1 MQEQDPIYDYVRQVM
16 LEVMA
21 VLWANG
27 QKELHVGAMMRLIGV
42 SEELAREHDE
52 ERVEI
57 TEELEQMAQDHDLQH
72 LIRNRDPVGAI
83 IH

>member
-27 QKELHVGAMMRLIGV
+27 QRELHVGAMMRLIGV
-42 SEELAREHDE
+42 NEELARTHDNERIEIDE
-52 ERVEI
+52 EFER
-57 TEELEQMAQDHDLQH
+57 MAQDLDLQH
-72 LIRNRDPVGAI
+72 LIKRVPAGAI

>member
-1 MQEQDPIYDYVRQVM
+1 MQEQDLIYDYVRQVM
-16 LEVMA
+16 LEIMA

-27 QKELHVGAMMRLIGV
+27 QTELHVGAMMRLIGV
-42 SEELAREHDE
+42 SEEHARAHDD

-57 TEELEQMAQDHDLQH
+57 NEEFEQLAKDLNLLH
-72 LIRNRDPVGAI
+72 LLHRKLPAGVT

>member
-1 MQEQDPIYDYVRQVM
+1 MQETDPVYEYVRQVM

-42 SEELAREHDE
+42 EEEYAQEHDG
-52 ERVEI
+52 ERVAI
-57 TEELEQMAQDHDLQH
+57 NEEFERLLQDLKLDY
-72 LIRNRDPVGAI
+72 LIQSRVPAGAT

>member
-42 SEELAREHDE
+42 DEAHAREHDD

-57 TEELEQMAQDHDLQH
+57 TEELERMAQDFDLQH
-72 LIRNRDPVGAI
+72 LMQKRVPAGAT

>member
-21 VLWANG
+21 VLYANG

-42 SEELAREHDE
+42 DEAYAREHDE

-57 TEELEQMAQDHDLQH
+57 DEEFERMAQDLDLQH
-72 LIRNRDPVGAI
+72 LIQKRVPAGAT